1 MACVLPYNYK
11 LKHMT
16 RQITINI
23 DGQQFMLDL
32 EFEQRDHSIVYHVT
46 PNKHFSDQI
55 PAGFE
60 MIQKDSDKEG
70 APTYDESGLTEQGRR
85 IAATISEQISL
96 LPPQF
101 KGGKPAEV

>member
-1 MACVLPYNYK
+1 
-11 LKHMT
+11 MT
-16 RQITINI
+16 RQITINL

-46 PNKHFSDQI
+46 PNKHFSHQI

-60 MIQKDSDKEG
+60 MIQNDIDKES
-70 APTYDESGLTEQGRR
+70 APTYDESALSEQGRH
-85 IAATISEQISL
+85 IAETISQQISM

-101 KGGKPAEV
+101 RGGKPVEA

>member
-1 MACVLPYNYK
+1 
-11 LKHMT
+11 MT